1 MYSNHNPLKSIY
13 AQIEMPRKTAILYSK
28 RVSSTHLVI
37 KLLTNIHQ
45 VKHYTLMGRLYRY
58 DEGKPFFYKVI
69 TQDDQQV
76 KLEQAGGAFRENSHI
91 HYFRLA
97 VLEGSKRHEFQLS
110 CKGGSTLPTN
120 QTLEYIGSGKTW
132 RGDVFVTRIGKRDP
146 KDLVNMRGHDARRV
160 DFAVKK

>member
-1 MYSNHNPLKSIY
+1 
-13 AQIEMPRKTAILYSK
+13 MPRKTAILYSK
-28 RVSSTHLVI
+28 RVNSMHLVI

-76 KLEQAGGAFRENSHI
+76 KLEQAGIAFRENSQI

-97 VLEGSKRHEFQLS
+97 LPEGSNCHKFQLS
-110 CKGGSTLPTN
+110 CNRGSTLPTN
-120 QTLEYIGSGKTW
+120 QTLKYIGCRKTW
-132 RGDVFVTRIGKRDP
+132 RGDIFVMRIGKRDP
-146 KDLVNMRGHDARRV
+146 KDLVNMGDMML
-160 DFAVKK
+160 DK